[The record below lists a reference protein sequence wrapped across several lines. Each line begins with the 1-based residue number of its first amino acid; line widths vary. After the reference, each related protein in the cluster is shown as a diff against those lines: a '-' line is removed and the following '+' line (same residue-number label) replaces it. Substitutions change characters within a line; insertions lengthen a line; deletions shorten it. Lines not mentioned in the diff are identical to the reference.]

1 MEECKVEMKRVMVA
15 LDLSSYSESTF
26 AHALSLARAMKAEL
40 TLLNVIN
47 TRGLDQ
53 LSRFEALGYDISRE
67 KYVREVEAER
77 REVFEKEYL
86 PRVGD
91 VPTQVVFRQG
101 ITWEEILQAIKD
113 EKADMLVMG
122 TKGHGGMAH
131 ILLGTA
137 AERVFHR
144 ATCPVVS
151 VRGPEH
157 CETLPA

>member
-1 MEECKVEMKRVMVA
+1 MEECKVQMKRIMVA

-26 AHALSLARAMKAEL
+26 THAVTLARAMDAEL
-40 TLLNVIN
+40 VILNIIS

-53 LSRFEALGYDISRE
+53 LSRLEAMGYDVSME
-67 KYVREVEAER
+67 KYVKDVEAER
-77 REVFEKEYL
+77 RKAFEKEYL
-86 PRVGD
+86 PRVGT
-91 VPTQVVFRQG
+91 VPTSVVFRQG
-101 ITWEEILQAIKD
+101 IAWEEILQAIKD

-122 TKGHGGMAH
+122 TKGHGGVAH
-131 ILLGTA
+131 ILLVTA

-157 CETLPA
+157 CAALPA